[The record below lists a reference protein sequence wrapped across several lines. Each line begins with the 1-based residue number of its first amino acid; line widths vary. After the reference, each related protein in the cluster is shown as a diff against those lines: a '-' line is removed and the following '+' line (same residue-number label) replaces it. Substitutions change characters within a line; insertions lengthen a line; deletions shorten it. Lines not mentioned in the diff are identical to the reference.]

1 MIVTPNASSP
11 SRSVVNYDIIS
22 SYRPSES
29 GEWIQAI
36 SHYPILH
43 FVHITFHIYIYI
55 YDCNTTC
62 IIT

>member
-55 YDCNTTC
+55 
-62 IIT
+62 